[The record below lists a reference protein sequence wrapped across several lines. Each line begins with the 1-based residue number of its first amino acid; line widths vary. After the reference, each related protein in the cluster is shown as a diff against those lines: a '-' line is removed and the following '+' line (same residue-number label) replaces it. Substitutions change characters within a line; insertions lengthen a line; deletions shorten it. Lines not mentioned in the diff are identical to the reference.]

1 METRPAADAQATR
14 PSITLPLPV
23 LRPAAAIAPK
33 QEYIGAPTAPKGQN
47 PLGTRPPAKPYY
59 CPAPPPTRGRS
70 STGTSPADAMSS
82 RLCVKNLP
90 KGADEKRL
98 REVFSRKGEVTD
110 AKVIRTKDGKS
121 RHLAFIGFR
130 TNEEAAEALEYFN
143 NTYIDTSKITCE
155 VARKIGDPDAPRP
168 WSRHSLKKP
177 QYNSKDKTDTTDANA
192 QLKSS
197 KGQGVSVDVGAS
209 KGSVADDPKFLE
221 FLQVMQPRSKA
232 KMWANDT
239 TGTLD
244 ATDKDSTLVTDSKK
258 SLKGIDAVSEND
270 SSENDSSSEDDF
282 EEKTTNDL
290 PLKDA
295 SEKLQSGS
303 KRDNNM
309 TDVDFL
315 KSKIK
320 KNWSDSESD
329 DEDSG
334 DQLGTSSD
342 DEEPSNELLD
352 ANERGQVVDQKGNL
366 NQKNHVDK
374 KVPMEVGNIEEGE
387 DPDNQDGEHI
397 DTQQKD
403 EKHANQETEDV
414 EAASA
419 TDEKKLALET
429 GRLYICNLSYAT
441 TEDDLVQLCS
451 QYGDV
456 EQAHI
461 VVDKTTKL
469 STGRG
474 YVLFNLPDS
483 AVRAL
488 DELDNFSFQG
498 RLLRV
503 KAAKPLNNKTFESS
517 HFAVDEKMNLKQQK
531 LEQKKA
537 SEIGGDTRAWN
548 SFYMRQDTV
557 VENIARKNGISKSEL
572 LHREADD
579 LAVRIALGET
589 HVIAE
594 TKKHLSRSGV
604 NVAALEENT
613 SKRNEKLKR
622 SNHVILVKNLPFN
635 SSEEDLAA
643 MFQKHGSLDK
653 IILPPTRVFALVIFV
668 EATEARHAFKKLLYT
683 RYKDTPLYLEWAP
696 DNILSPTST
705 HVEEEDAKT
714 IGERIITKAIVD
726 QTVEGVSAEEID
738 PDRVESRSIFVKN
751 LNFKTTDESLKQHFS
766 TKLKT
771 GSLKSAMV
779 KKHVKK
785 GKNVSM
791 GFGFVEL
798 DSVETATSVCKDL
811 QGTVLDGHALILQ
824 LCHGRKDGQSAKKNE
839 KDKSSTKLLV
849 RNVAFEATEKD
860 LRQLFSPFCQL
871 KSLRLPMKFGSHR
884 GFAFVEFVTKQEAQN
899 ALQAL
904 TSTHLYGRHLVIERA
919 KEGETLEELRAR
931 TAAQFVDEQ
940 RGFQRMSKKRKQ
952 TSLMDEGSA
961 KFSRILE

>member
-1 METRPAADAQATR
+1 
-14 PSITLPLPV
+14 
-23 LRPAAAIAPK
+23 
-33 QEYIGAPTAPKGQN
+33 
-47 PLGTRPPAKPYY
+47 
-59 CPAPPPTRGRS
+59 
-70 STGTSPADAMSS
+70 MSS

-90 KGADEKRL
+90 KGADERRL

-110 AKVIRTKDGKS
+110 AKVIRAKDGKS
-121 RHLAFIGFR
+121 RQFAFIGFR
-130 TNEEAAEALEYFN
+130 TNEEAEEALKYFN
-143 NTYIDTSKITCE
+143 NTYIDTCKITCE

-177 QYNSKDKTDTTDANA
+177 EYDSKSKPKAGPVDALLKDT
-192 QLKSS
+192 QV
-197 KGQGVSVDVGAS
+197 QGMAADVRGS
-209 KGSVADDPKFLE
+209 KGSVANDPKFQE
-221 FLQVMQPRSKA
+221 FLEVMQPRSKA

-244 ATDKDSTLVTDSKK
+244 TAVKDSVVATKESKRPQK
-258 SLKGIDAVSEND
+258 NVPVSEND
-270 SSENDSSSEDDF
+270 ASSEDSSDEEMKIDSSSED
-282 EEKTTNDL
+282 
-290 PLKDA
+290 A
-295 SEKLQSGS
+295 SEELQTAES
-303 KRDNNM
+303 KQDNDM
-309 TDVDFL
+309 TDTDFF

-334 DQLGTSSD
+334 DNSNGTTDDDNLSD
-342 DEEPSNELLD
+342 ESQDAYNQSVDLKGGLD
-352 ANERGQVVDQKGNL
+352 KKIN
-366 NQKNHVDK
+366 VDK
-374 KVPMEVGNIEEGE
+374 DTRIQLTDSREVDDRDNKESEDLDGRQKETKVHE
-387 DPDNQDGEHI
+387 DKDNE
-397 DTQQKD
+397 D
-403 EKHANQETEDV
+403 ED
-414 EAASA
+414 ASSI

-429 GRLYICNLSYAT
+429 GRLFFCNLPYAT
-441 TEDDLVQLCS
+441 TEDDLVELCS

-461 VVDKTTKL
+461 VVDKNTKF

-488 DELDNFSFQG
+488 DELDNSSFQG

-503 KAAKPLNNKTFESS
+503 KAAKPLKNKKLEST
-517 HFAVDEKMNLKQQK
+517 HATVEVKMNLKQQK

-537 SEIGGDTRAWN
+537 SEISGDTRAWN

-572 LHREADD
+572 LDREADD

-594 TKKHLSRSGV
+594 TKKYLSRSGV
-604 NVAALEENT
+604 NVAALEELA
-613 SKRNEKLKR
+613 SKRNEKSKR
-622 SNHVILVKNLPFN
+622 SNHVILVKNLPF
-635 SSEEDLAA
+635 STSEEELAA
-643 MFQKHGSLDK
+643 MFQRHGSLDK
-653 IILPPTRVFALVIFV
+653 IVLPPTRVFALVVFV

-696 DNILSPTST
+696 ENILSPTSAL
-705 HVEEEDAKT
+705 VDEDEKYVV
-714 IGERIITKAIVD
+714 GERILTKAIVD
-726 QTVEGVSAEEID
+726 QTVEGVSTEEID
-738 PDRVESRSIFVKN
+738 PDRSRSVFVKN
-751 LNFKTTDESLKQHFS
+751 LNFKTTDESLSQHFS
-766 TKLKT
+766 TKIKS
-771 GSLKSAMV
+771 GSHKSVKV
-779 KKHVKK
+779 KKHVKN

-791 GFGFVEL
+791 GFGFVEF

-824 LCHGRKDGQSAKKNE
+824 LCHGKKDGQAAKKND

-860 LRQLFSPFCQL
+860 LRQLFSPFGQV

-884 GFAFVEFVTKQEAQN
+884 GFAFVEYVTKQEAQN

-904 TSTHLYGRHLVIERA
+904 ASTHLYGRHLVIERA

-931 TAAQFVDEQ
+931 TAAQFVDEHS
-940 RGFQRMSKKRKQ
+940 GFQRMSKKRKQ
-952 TSLMDEGSA
+952 SSLVDEGSV
-961 KFSRILE
+961 KFSTIVE

>member
-1 METRPAADAQATR
+1 
-14 PSITLPLPV
+14 S
-23 LRPAAAIAPK
+23 
-33 QEYIGAPTAPKGQN
+33 
-47 PLGTRPPAKPYY
+47 
-59 CPAPPPTRGRS
+59 
-70 STGTSPADAMSS
+70 
-82 RLCVKNLP
+82 
-90 KGADEKRL
+90 
-98 REVFSRKGEVTD
+98 
-110 AKVIRTKDGKS
+110 
-121 RHLAFIGFR
+121 
-130 TNEEAAEALEYFN
+130 EE
-143 NTYIDTSKITCE
+143 
-155 VARKIGDPDAPRP
+155 
-168 WSRHSLKKP
+168 
-177 QYNSKDKTDTTDANA
+177 
-192 QLKSS
+192 
-197 KGQGVSVDVGAS
+197 
-209 KGSVADDPKFLE
+209 
-221 FLQVMQPRSKA
+221 
-232 KMWANDT
+232 
-239 TGTLD
+239 
-244 ATDKDSTLVTDSKK
+244 
-258 SLKGIDAVSEND
+258 
-270 SSENDSSSEDDF
+270 
-282 EEKTTNDL
+282 
-290 PLKDA
+290 
-295 SEKLQSGS
+295 
-303 KRDNNM
+303 
-309 TDVDFL
+309 
-315 KSKIK
+315 
-320 KNWSDSESD
+320 
-329 DEDSG
+329 
-334 DQLGTSSD
+334 
-342 DEEPSNELLD
+342 
-352 ANERGQVVDQKGNL
+352 
-366 NQKNHVDK
+366 
-374 KVPMEVGNIEEGE
+374 
-387 DPDNQDGEHI
+387 
-397 DTQQKD
+397 
-403 EKHANQETEDV
+403 
-414 EAASA
+414 
-419 TDEKKLALET
+419 
-429 GRLYICNLSYAT
+429 
-441 TEDDLVQLCS
+441 DLVQLCS

-474 YVLFNLPDS
+474 YVLFSLPDS

-488 DELDNFSFQG
+488 DELDNLSFQG

-517 HFAVDEKMNLKQQK
+517 HFAVDEKMNLKERR
-531 LEQKKA
+531 LEQKKT

-594 TKKHLSRSGV
+594 TKKYLSRSGI
-604 NVAALEENT
+604 NVAALEEHT

-622 SNHVILVKNLPFN
+622 SNHVILVKNLPYS

-653 IILPPTRVFALVIFV
+653 IVLPPTRVFALVVFV

-705 HVEEEDAKT
+705 TVEEDETNTA
-714 IGERIITKAIVD
+714 GERIITKAIVD
-726 QTVEGVSAEEID
+726 QTKEGVSAEEID
-738 PDRVESRSIFVKN
+738 PDRVESRSVFVKN

-771 GSLKSAMV
+771 GSLKSATV
-779 KKHVKK
+779 KKHIKK

-791 GFGFVEL
+791 GFGFAEF

-824 LCHGRKDGQSAKKNE
+824 LCHGRKDGQTAKKNE

-860 LRQLFSPFCQL
+860 LRQLFSPFGQI
-871 KSLRLPMKFGSHR
+871 KTLRLPMKFGSHR

-904 TSTHLYGRHLVIERA
+904 ASTHLYGRHLVIERA

-940 RGFQRMSKKRKQ
+940 SGFQRMSKKRKQ
-952 TSLMDEGSA
+952 TSLVDEGSV
-961 KFSRILE
+961 KFSRIVE

>member
-1 METRPAADAQATR
+1 
-14 PSITLPLPV
+14 
-23 LRPAAAIAPK
+23 
-33 QEYIGAPTAPKGQN
+33 
-47 PLGTRPPAKPYY
+47 
-59 CPAPPPTRGRS
+59 
-70 STGTSPADAMSS
+70 MSS

-90 KGADEKRL
+90 KGADERRL

-121 RHLAFIGFR
+121 RQFAFIGFR
-130 TNEEAAEALEYFN
+130 TNAEAEEALNYFN
-143 NTYIDTSKITCE
+143 NTYIDTCKITCE

-177 QYNSKDKTDTTDANA
+177 EHGSKDKTNDGAVA
-192 QLKSS
+192 APPKSS
-197 KGQGVSVDVGAS
+197 KAQGTSADARGS
-209 KGSVADDPKFLE
+209 KGGVANDPKFKE
-221 FLQVMQPRSKA
+221 FLEVMQARSKA

-239 TGTLD
+239 AGTLD
-244 ATDKDSTLVTDSKK
+244 TAAKDSVAATKESKRPQK
-258 SLKGIDAVSEND
+258 NVPA
-270 SSENDSSSEDDF
+270 SENDSSSDDASD
-282 EEKTTNDL
+282 EEMANDSSSE
-290 PLKDA
+290 DA
-295 SEKLQSGS
+295 SEEPQTTS
-303 KRDNNM
+303 KQDKDM
-309 TDVDFL
+309 TDADFF

-329 DEDSG
+329 NEDSGGQANTTDHDEDS
-334 DQLGTSSD
+334 SD
-342 DEEPSNELLD
+342 ESQGSDILL
-352 ANERGQVVDQKGNL
+352 VDLKGNL
-366 NQKNHVDK
+366 DK
-374 KVPMEVGNIEEGE
+374 KNTVDEDTPVEDIDLQELE
-387 DPDNQDGEHI
+387 DPDNKEKEELAGQGRETKIREDQE
-397 DTQQKD
+397 KED
-403 EKHANQETEDV
+403 ED
-414 EAASA
+414 AASI

-429 GRLYICNLSYAT
+429 GRLFFCNLPYST
-441 TEDDLVQLCS
+441 TEDDLVELCN

-461 VVDKTTKL
+461 VVDKTTKF

-488 DELDNFSFQG
+488 GELDNSSFQG

-503 KAAKPLNNKTFESS
+503 KAAKPLNNNKSESN
-517 HFAVDEKMNLKQQK
+517 HETIEGKMSLKQKK

-537 SEIGGDTRAWN
+537 SEISGDTRAWN

-572 LHREADD
+572 LDREADD

-594 TKKHLSRSGV
+594 TKKYLSRSGV
-604 NVAALEENT
+604 NVAALEELA
-613 SKRNEKLKR
+613 SKRNEKFKR
-622 SNHVILVKNLPFN
+622 SNHVILVKNLPF
-635 SSEEDLAA
+635 SSTEEELAT

-653 IILPPTRVFALVIFV
+653 IILPPTRVFALVVFV

-696 DNILSPTST
+696 ENILSPTSAP
-705 HVEEEDAKT
+705 VDDDEEKNEV
-714 IGERIITKAIVD
+714 GERIVTKAIVE
-726 QTVEGVSAEEID
+726 QTVEGVSSEEID
-738 PDRVESRSIFVKN
+738 PDRVESRSVFVKN

-766 TKLKT
+766 TKLKN
-771 GSLKSAMV
+771 GSLKSAKV

-791 GFGFVEL
+791 GFGFVEF

-824 LCHGRKDGQSAKKNE
+824 LCHGKKDGQATKKND

-860 LRQLFSPFCQL
+860 LRQLFSPFGQI

-884 GFAFVEFVTKQEAQN
+884 GFAFVEYVTKQEAQN

-904 TSTHLYGRHLVIERA
+904 ASTHLYGRHLVIERA

-931 TAAQFVDEQ
+931 TAAQFVDEHS
-940 RGFQRMSKKRKQ
+940 GFQRLSKKRKQ
-952 TSLMDEGSA
+952 GSLVDEDSV
-961 KFSRILE
+961 KFSRIVE

>member
-1 METRPAADAQATR
+1 
-14 PSITLPLPV
+14 
-23 LRPAAAIAPK
+23 
-33 QEYIGAPTAPKGQN
+33 
-47 PLGTRPPAKPYY
+47 
-59 CPAPPPTRGRS
+59 
-70 STGTSPADAMSS
+70 MSS

-90 KGADEKRL
+90 KGADERRL

-121 RHLAFIGFR
+121 RQFAFIGFR
-130 TNEEAAEALEYFN
+130 TNEEAEEALKYFN
-143 NTYIDTSKITCE
+143 NTYIDTCKITCE

-177 QYNSKDKTDTTDANA
+177 EYDSKSKPKAGPVDALLKDT
-192 QLKSS
+192 QV
-197 KGQGVSVDVGAS
+197 QGMAADVRGS
-209 KGSVADDPKFLE
+209 KGSVANDPKFQE
-221 FLQVMQPRSKA
+221 FLEVMQPRSKA

-244 ATDKDSTLVTDSKK
+244 TAVKDSVVATKESKRPQK
-258 SLKGIDAVSEND
+258 NVPVSEND
-270 SSENDSSSEDDF
+270 ASSEDSSDEEMKIDSSSED
-282 EEKTTNDL
+282 
-290 PLKDA
+290 A
-295 SEKLQSGS
+295 SEELQTAES
-303 KRDNNM
+303 KQDNDM
-309 TDVDFL
+309 TDTDFF

-334 DQLGTSSD
+334 DNSNGTTDDDNLSD
-342 DEEPSNELLD
+342 ESQDAYNQSVDLKGGLD
-352 ANERGQVVDQKGNL
+352 KKIN
-366 NQKNHVDK
+366 VDK
-374 KVPMEVGNIEEGE
+374 DTRIQLTDSREVDDRDNKESEDLDGRQKETKVHE
-387 DPDNQDGEHI
+387 DKDNE
-397 DTQQKD
+397 D
-403 EKHANQETEDV
+403 ED
-414 EAASA
+414 ASSI

-429 GRLYICNLSYAT
+429 GRLFFCNLPYAT
-441 TEDDLVQLCS
+441 TEDDLVELCS

-461 VVDKTTKL
+461 VVDKNTKF

-488 DELDNFSFQG
+488 DELDNSSFQG

-503 KAAKPLNNKTFESS
+503 KAAKPLNNKKLEST
-517 HFAVDEKMNLKQQK
+517 HATVEVKMNLKQQK

-537 SEIGGDTRAWN
+537 SEISGDTRAWN

-572 LHREADD
+572 LDREADD

-594 TKKHLSRSGV
+594 TKKYLSRSGV
-604 NVAALEENT
+604 NVAALEELA
-613 SKRNEKLKR
+613 SKRNEKSKR
-622 SNHVILVKNLPFN
+622 SNHVILVKNLPF
-635 SSEEDLAA
+635 STSEEELAA
-643 MFQKHGSLDK
+643 MFQRHGSLDK
-653 IILPPTRVFALVIFV
+653 IVLPPTRVFALVVFV

-696 DNILSPTST
+696 ENILSPTSAL
-705 HVEEEDAKT
+705 VDEDEKYVV
-714 IGERIITKAIVD
+714 GERILTKAIVD
-726 QTVEGVSAEEID
+726 QTVEGVSTEEID
-738 PDRVESRSIFVKN
+738 PDRVESRSVFVKN
-751 LNFKTTDESLKQHFS
+751 LNFKTTDESLSQHFS
-766 TKLKT
+766 TKIKS
-771 GSLKSAMV
+771 GSLKSVKV
-779 KKHVKK
+779 KKHVKN

-791 GFGFVEL
+791 GFGFVEF

-824 LCHGRKDGQSAKKNE
+824 LCHGKKDGQAAKKND

-860 LRQLFSPFCQL
+860 LRQLFSPFGQV

-884 GFAFVEFVTKQEAQN
+884 GFAFVEYVTKQEAQN

-904 TSTHLYGRHLVIERA
+904 ASTHLYGRHLVIERA

-931 TAAQFVDEQ
+931 TAAQFVDEHS
-940 RGFQRMSKKRKQ
+940 GFQRMSKKRKQ
-952 TSLMDEGSA
+952 SSLVDEGSV
-961 KFSRILE
+961 KFSTIVE

>member
-1 METRPAADAQATR
+1 
-14 PSITLPLPV
+14 
-23 LRPAAAIAPK
+23 
-33 QEYIGAPTAPKGQN
+33 
-47 PLGTRPPAKPYY
+47 
-59 CPAPPPTRGRS
+59 
-70 STGTSPADAMSS
+70 MSS

-121 RHLAFIGFR
+121 RHFAFIGFR
-130 TNEEAAEALEYFN
+130 TNEDAVEALKYFN

-177 QYNSKDKTDTTDANA
+177 EYNSEDKANTSDVNA
-192 QLKSS
+192 LKSS
-197 KGQGVSVDVGAS
+197 KGQGTSIDVGGS
-209 KGSVADDPKFLE
+209 KDSVVNDPKLKEFLE
-221 FLQVMQPRSKA
+221 VMQPRSKA

-244 ATDKDSTLVTDSKK
+244 APVTESKK
-258 SLKGIDAVSEND
+258 TRKSAAAVSEG
-270 SSENDSSSEDDF
+270 DSSSEEDF
-282 EEKTTNDL
+282 DEKMTNDS
-290 PLKDA
+290 PLEDA
-295 SEKLQSGS
+295 SEKLQTES
-303 KRDNNM
+303 KRDKNMNM
-309 TDVDFL
+309 TDAEFF
-315 KSKIK
+315 KSKIR

-329 DEDSG
+329 DDDSG
-334 DQLGTSSD
+334 DQLGTNTDDEDSSD
-342 DEEPSNELLD
+342 ESLD
-352 ANERGQVVDQKGNL
+352 ANERNQLVDQKSNL
-366 NQKNHVDK
+366 NQKNHVAEK
-374 KVPMEVGNIEEGE
+374 ATMEEAV
-387 DPDNQDGEHI
+387 DPDNQESEHI
-397 DTQQKD
+397 ECEQRD
-403 EKHANQETEDV
+403 ENHANQEKEDM
-414 EAASA
+414 ESASI
-419 TDEKKLALET
+419 TDEKQLALET
-429 GRLYICNLSYAT
+429 GRLYICNLPYAT
-441 TEDDLVQLCS
+441 TEDDLVELCS

-456 EQAHI
+456 DQAHI

-474 YVLFNLPDS
+474 YVLFSLPDS

-488 DELDNFSFQG
+488 DELDNLSFQG

-503 KAAKPLNNKTFESS
+503 KAAKPLNNNKFESS
-517 HFAVDEKMNLKQQK
+517 HVIDEKMNLKQQK

-594 TKKHLSRSGV
+594 TKKYLSRSGV

-613 SKRNEKLKR
+613 SKKNEKLKR

-653 IILPPTRVFALVIFV
+653 IILPPTRVFALVVFV

-696 DNILSPTST
+696 DNILSPTSI
-705 HVEEEDAKT
+705 HVEEEET
-714 IGERIITKAIVD
+714 NVIGERIVAKAIVD
-726 QTVEGVSAEEID
+726 QTVEGVGAEEID
-738 PDRVESRSIFVKN
+738 PDRVESRSLFVKN

-766 TKLKT
+766 TKLKI
-771 GSLKSAMV
+771 GSLKSATV
-779 KKHVKK
+779 KKHIKK

-791 GFGFVEL
+791 GFGFVEF
-798 DSVETATSVCKDL
+798 DSIETATSVCKDL

-824 LCHGRKDGQSAKKNE
+824 LCHGKKDSKTAKKNE

-860 LRQLFSPFCQL
+860 LRQLFSPFGQL

-904 TSTHLYGRHLVIERA
+904 ASTHLYGRHLVIERA

-940 RGFQRMSKKRKQ
+940 SGFQRMSKKRKQ
-952 TSLMDEGSA
+952 TSLVDEGSV
-961 KFSRILE
+961 KFSRIVE

>member
-1 METRPAADAQATR
+1 M
-14 PSITLPLPV
+14 
-23 LRPAAAIAPK
+23 
-33 QEYIGAPTAPKGQN
+33 
-47 PLGTRPPAKPYY
+47 
-59 CPAPPPTRGRS
+59 
-70 STGTSPADAMSS
+70 
-82 RLCVKNLP
+82 KNLP

-130 TNEEAAEALEYFN
+130 TNEEAAEALNYFN

-155 VARKIGDPDAPRP
+155 IARKIGDPDAPRP

-177 QYNSKDKTDTTDANA
+177 EYNAKDKTNSGDVNA
-192 QLKSS
+192 PLKSS
-197 KGQGVSVDVGAS
+197 KSQGKSAVVGAS
-209 KGSVADDPKFLE
+209 KGTIANDPKFQE

-244 ATDKDSTLVTDSKK
+244 DAAKDSMVATGSKK
-258 SLKGIDAVSEND
+258 SQKSDND
-270 SSENDSSSEDDF
+270 SSSENDSSSDDDF
-282 EEKTTNDL
+282 EEKITNDL
-290 PLKDA
+290 PSQDP
-295 SEKLQSGS
+295 SEKLQTES

-309 TDVDFL
+309 TDMDFF
-315 KSKIK
+315 KSKIRK
-320 KNWSDSESD
+320 DWSDSESD

-334 DQLGTSSD
+334 DQLSNNTD
-342 DEEPSNELLD
+342 DEEPSDELLD
-352 ANERGQVVDQKGNL
+352 ANEKGPMVDQKGNL
-366 NQKNHVDK
+366 NQKNYEDK
-374 KVPMEVGNIEEGE
+374 KAPMEGSNTQEVE
-387 DPDNQDGEHI
+387 DSDNQDDEHI
-397 DTQQKD
+397 DSQQKD
-403 EKHANQETEDV
+403 ENHANQETEDV
-414 EAASA
+414 EAVSS

-429 GRLYICNLSYAT
+429 GRLYICNLPYAT
-441 TEDDLVQLCS
+441 TEEDLVQLCS

-456 EQAHI
+456 EHAHI

-474 YVLFNLPDS
+474 YVLFSLPDS

-488 DELDNFSFQG
+488 DELDNLSFQG

-517 HFAVDEKMNLKQQK
+517 HFAVDEKMNLKQRR
-531 LEQKKA
+531 LEQKKT

-594 TKKHLSRSGV
+594 TKKYLSRSGV
-604 NVAALEENT
+604 NVDALEEHT

-622 SNHVILVKNLPFN
+622 SNHVILVKNLPYS

-653 IILPPTRVFALVIFV
+653 IILPPTRVFALVVFV

-705 HVEEEDAKT
+705 TVEEDETNTA
-714 IGERIITKAIVD
+714 GERIIAKAIVD
-726 QTVEGVSAEEID
+726 QTKEGVSAEDID
-738 PDRVESRSIFVKN
+738 PDRVESRSVFVKN

-771 GSLKSAMV
+771 GSLKSATV
-779 KKHVKK
+779 KKHIKK

-791 GFGFVEL
+791 GFGFAEF

-811 QGTVLDGHALILQ
+811 QGTILDGHALILQ
-824 LCHGRKDGQSAKKNE
+824 LCHGRKDGQTAKKNE

-860 LRQLFSPFCQL
+860 LRQLFSPFGQI
-871 KSLRLPMKFGSHR
+871 KTLRLPMKFGSHR

-904 TSTHLYGRHLVIERA
+904 ASTHLYGRHLVIERA

-940 RGFQRMSKKRKQ
+940 SGFQRMSKKRKQ
-952 TSLMDEGSA
+952 TSLVDEGSV
-961 KFSRILE
+961 KFSRIVE

>member
-1 METRPAADAQATR
+1 
-14 PSITLPLPV
+14 
-23 LRPAAAIAPK
+23 
-33 QEYIGAPTAPKGQN
+33 
-47 PLGTRPPAKPYY
+47 
-59 CPAPPPTRGRS
+59 
-70 STGTSPADAMSS
+70 MSS

-90 KGADEKRL
+90 KGADERRL

-110 AKVIRTKDGKS
+110 AKVIRAKDGKS
-121 RHLAFIGFR
+121 RQFAFIGFR
-130 TNEEAAEALEYFN
+130 TNEEAEEALKYFN
-143 NTYIDTSKITCE
+143 NTYIDTCKITCE

-177 QYNSKDKTDTTDANA
+177 EYDSKSKPKAGPVDALLKDT
-192 QLKSS
+192 QV
-197 KGQGVSVDVGAS
+197 QGMAADVRGS
-209 KGSVADDPKFLE
+209 KGSVANDPKFQE
-221 FLQVMQPRSKA
+221 FLEVMQPRSKA

-244 ATDKDSTLVTDSKK
+244 TAVKDSVVATKESKRPQK
-258 SLKGIDAVSEND
+258 NVPVSEND
-270 SSENDSSSEDDF
+270 ASSEDSSDEEMKIDSSSED
-282 EEKTTNDL
+282 
-290 PLKDA
+290 A
-295 SEKLQSGS
+295 SEELQTAES
-303 KRDNNM
+303 KQDNDM
-309 TDVDFL
+309 TDTDFF

-334 DQLGTSSD
+334 DNSNGTTDDDNLSD
-342 DEEPSNELLD
+342 ESQDAYNQSVDLKGGLD
-352 ANERGQVVDQKGNL
+352 KKIN
-366 NQKNHVDK
+366 VDK
-374 KVPMEVGNIEEGE
+374 DTRIQLTDSREVDDRDNKESEDLDGRQKETKVHE
-387 DPDNQDGEHI
+387 DKDNE
-397 DTQQKD
+397 D
-403 EKHANQETEDV
+403 ED
-414 EAASA
+414 ASSI

-429 GRLYICNLSYAT
+429 GRLFFCNLPYAT
-441 TEDDLVQLCS
+441 TEDDLVELCS

-461 VVDKTTKL
+461 VVDKNTKF

-488 DELDNFSFQG
+488 DELDNSSFQG

-503 KAAKPLNNKTFESS
+503 KAAKPLKNKKSTHATVE
-517 HFAVDEKMNLKQQK
+517 VKMNLKQQK

-537 SEIGGDTRAWN
+537 SEISGDTRAWN

-572 LHREADD
+572 LDREADD

-594 TKKHLSRSGV
+594 TKKYLSRSGV
-604 NVAALEENT
+604 NVAALEELA
-613 SKRNEKLKR
+613 SKRNEKSKR
-622 SNHVILVKNLPFN
+622 SNHVILVKNLPF
-635 SSEEDLAA
+635 STSEEELAA
-643 MFQKHGSLDK
+643 MFQRHGSLDK
-653 IILPPTRVFALVIFV
+653 IVLPPTRVFALVVFV

-696 DNILSPTST
+696 ENILSPTSAL
-705 HVEEEDAKT
+705 VDEDEKYVV
-714 IGERIITKAIVD
+714 GERILTKAIVD
-726 QTVEGVSAEEID
+726 QTVEGVSTEEID
-738 PDRVESRSIFVKN
+738 PDRVESRSVFVKN
-751 LNFKTTDESLKQHFS
+751 LNFKTTDESLSQHFS
-766 TKLKT
+766 TKIKS
-771 GSLKSAMV
+771 GSHKSVKV
-779 KKHVKK
+779 KKHVKN

-791 GFGFVEL
+791 GFGFVEF

-824 LCHGRKDGQSAKKNE
+824 LCHGKKDGQAAKKND

-860 LRQLFSPFCQL
+860 LRQLFSPFGQV

-884 GFAFVEFVTKQEAQN
+884 GFAFVEYVTKQEAQN

-904 TSTHLYGRHLVIERA
+904 ASTHLYGRHLVIERA

-931 TAAQFVDEQ
+931 TAAQFVDEHS
-940 RGFQRMSKKRKQ
+940 GFQRMSKKRKQ
-952 TSLMDEGSA
+952 SSLVDEGSV
-961 KFSRILE
+961 KFSTIVE

>member
-1 METRPAADAQATR
+1 
-14 PSITLPLPV
+14 
-23 LRPAAAIAPK
+23 
-33 QEYIGAPTAPKGQN
+33 
-47 PLGTRPPAKPYY
+47 
-59 CPAPPPTRGRS
+59 
-70 STGTSPADAMSS
+70 MSS

-90 KGADEKRL
+90 KGADERRL

-110 AKVIRTKDGKS
+110 AKVIRAKDGKS
-121 RHLAFIGFR
+121 RQFAFIGFR
-130 TNEEAAEALEYFN
+130 TNEEAEEALKYFN
-143 NTYIDTSKITCE
+143 NTYIDTCKITCE

-177 QYNSKDKTDTTDANA
+177 EYDSKSKPKAGPVDALLKDT
-192 QLKSS
+192 QV
-197 KGQGVSVDVGAS
+197 QGMAADVRGS
-209 KGSVADDPKFLE
+209 KGSVANDPKFQE
-221 FLQVMQPRSKA
+221 FLEVMQPRSKA

-244 ATDKDSTLVTDSKK
+244 TAVKDSVVATKESKRPQK
-258 SLKGIDAVSEND
+258 NVPVSEND
-270 SSENDSSSEDDF
+270 ASSEDSSDEEMKIDSSSED
-282 EEKTTNDL
+282 
-290 PLKDA
+290 A
-295 SEKLQSGS
+295 SEELQTAES
-303 KRDNNM
+303 KQDNDM
-309 TDVDFL
+309 TDTDFF

-334 DQLGTSSD
+334 DNSNGTTDDDNLSD
-342 DEEPSNELLD
+342 ESQDAYNQSVDLKGGLD
-352 ANERGQVVDQKGNL
+352 KKIN
-366 NQKNHVDK
+366 VDK
-374 KVPMEVGNIEEGE
+374 DTRIQLTDSREVDDRDNKESEDLDGRQKETKVHE
-387 DPDNQDGEHI
+387 DKDNE
-397 DTQQKD
+397 D
-403 EKHANQETEDV
+403 ED
-414 EAASA
+414 ASSI

-429 GRLYICNLSYAT
+429 GRLFFCNLPYAT
-441 TEDDLVQLCS
+441 TEDDLVELCS

-461 VVDKTTKL
+461 VVDKNTKF

-488 DELDNFSFQG
+488 DELDNSSFQG

-503 KAAKPLNNKTFESS
+503 KAAKPLKNKKLEST
-517 HFAVDEKMNLKQQK
+517 HATVEVKMNLKQQK

-537 SEIGGDTRAWN
+537 SEISGDTRAWN

-572 LHREADD
+572 LDREADD

-594 TKKHLSRSGV
+594 TKKYLSRSGV
-604 NVAALEENT
+604 NVAALEELA
-613 SKRNEKLKR
+613 SKRNEKSKR
-622 SNHVILVKNLPFN
+622 SNHVILVKNLPF
-635 SSEEDLAA
+635 STSEEELAA
-643 MFQKHGSLDK
+643 MFQRHGSLDK
-653 IILPPTRVFALVIFV
+653 IVLPPTRVFALVVFV

-696 DNILSPTST
+696 ENILSPTSAL
-705 HVEEEDAKT
+705 VDEDEKYVV
-714 IGERIITKAIVD
+714 GERILTKAIVD
-726 QTVEGVSAEEID
+726 QTVEGVSTEEID
-738 PDRVESRSIFVKN
+738 PDRVESRSVFVKN
-751 LNFKTTDESLKQHFS
+751 LNFKTTDESLSQHFS
-766 TKLKT
+766 TKIKS
-771 GSLKSAMV
+771 GSHKSVKV
-779 KKHVKK
+779 KKHVKN

-791 GFGFVEL
+791 GFGFVEF

-824 LCHGRKDGQSAKKNE
+824 LCHGKKDGQAAKKND

-860 LRQLFSPFCQL
+860 LRQLFSPFGQV

-884 GFAFVEFVTKQEAQN
+884 GFAFVEYVTKQEAQN

-904 TSTHLYGRHLVIERA
+904 ASTHLYGRHLVIERA

-931 TAAQFVDEQ
+931 TAAQFVDEHS
-940 RGFQRMSKKRKQ
+940 GFQRMSKKRKQ
-952 TSLMDEGSA
+952 SSLVDEGSV
-961 KFSRILE
+961 KFSTIVE

>member
-1 METRPAADAQATR
+1 
-14 PSITLPLPV
+14 
-23 LRPAAAIAPK
+23 
-33 QEYIGAPTAPKGQN
+33 
-47 PLGTRPPAKPYY
+47 
-59 CPAPPPTRGRS
+59 
-70 STGTSPADAMSS
+70 MSS

-130 TNEEAAEALEYFN
+130 TNEEAAEALKYFN

-177 QYNSKDKTDTTDANA
+177 EYNSKDKAETVDANTP
-192 QLKSS
+192 LKSS
-197 KGQGVSVDVGAS
+197 KGKGTSVDAGGS
-209 KGSVADDPKFLE
+209 KGSLANDPKFEE

-244 ATDKDSTLVTDSKK
+244 VADKDNTLVAKK
-258 SLKGIDAVSEND
+258 LLKSTAAVSGND
-270 SSENDSSSEDDF
+270 SSSDNDSSSEDDF
-282 EEKTTNDL
+282 EEKIINDF
-290 PLKDA
+290 PSKDA

-303 KRDNNM
+303 KQDNNIS
-309 TDVDFL
+309 DVDFL
-315 KSKIK
+315 KSKIR

-334 DQLGTSSD
+334 DQLGSSSD
-342 DEEPSNELLD
+342 DEEPSNELVD

-366 NQKNHVDK
+366 NQKNNVDK
-374 KVPMEVGNIEEGE
+374 KAPMEVSDMEEVE

-441 TEDDLVQLCS
+441 TEDDLVELCS

-474 YVLFNLPDS
+474 YVLFSLPDS

-488 DELDNFSFQG
+488 GELDNFSFQG

-503 KAAKPLNNKTFESS
+503 KAAKPLNNKPFD
-517 HFAVDEKMNLKQQK
+517 HFVVDEKMSLKQQK

-594 TKKHLSRSGV
+594 TKKHLARSGV

-653 IILPPTRVFALVIFV
+653 IILPPTRVFALVVFV

-705 HVEEEDAKT
+705 HVEEEEMNT

-738 PDRVESRSIFVKN
+738 PDRVESRSVFVKN

-771 GSLKSAMV
+771 GSLKSATV
-779 KKHVKK
+779 KKHIKK

-791 GFGFVEL
+791 GFGFVEF

-860 LRQLFSPFCQL
+860 LRQLFSPFGQL

-904 TSTHLYGRHLVIERA
+904 ASTHLYGRHLVIERA

-940 RGFQRMSKKRKQ
+940 SGFQRMSKKRKQ
-952 TSLMDEGSA
+952 TSLMDEGSV
-961 KFSRILE
+961 KFSRIVE

>member
-1 METRPAADAQATR
+1 M
-14 PSITLPLPV
+14 
-23 LRPAAAIAPK
+23 LR
-33 QEYIGAPTAPKGQN
+33 
-47 PLGTRPPAKPYY
+47 R
-59 CPAPPPTRGRS
+59 
-70 STGTSPADAMSS
+70 SS

-130 TNEEAAEALEYFN
+130 TNEEAAEALKYFN

-197 KGQGVSVDVGAS
+197 KGQGTSVDVGAS

-258 SLKGIDAVSEND
+258 SLMGTDAVSEND

-315 KSKIK
+315 KSKIRK
-320 KNWSDSESD
+320 DWSDSESD

-334 DQLGTSSD
+334 DQLGTTSD
-342 DEEPSNELLD
+342 EEEPSNELLD

-374 KVPMEVGNIEEGE
+374 KAPMEVCDMEEGE

-429 GRLYICNLSYAT
+429 GHLYICNLSYAT
-441 TEDDLVQLCS
+441 TEEDLVQLCS

-696 DNILSPTST
+696 DDILSPTST
-705 HVEEEDAKT
+705 HVEEEDTKT

-738 PDRVESRSIFVKN
+738 PDRVESRSVFVKN

-771 GSLKSAMV
+771 GSLKSATV

-860 LRQLFSPFCQL
+860 LRQLFSPFGQL

-904 TSTHLYGRHLVIERA
+904 ASTHLYGRHLVIERA

-940 RGFQRMSKKRKQ
+940 SGFQRMSKKRKQ
-952 TSLMDEGSA
+952 ASLMDEGSA

>member
-1 METRPAADAQATR
+1 
-14 PSITLPLPV
+14 
-23 LRPAAAIAPK
+23 
-33 QEYIGAPTAPKGQN
+33 
-47 PLGTRPPAKPYY
+47 
-59 CPAPPPTRGRS
+59 
-70 STGTSPADAMSS
+70 MSS

-90 KGADEKRL
+90 KGADERRL

-110 AKVIRTKDGKS
+110 AKVIRAK
-121 RHLAFIGFR
+121 
-130 TNEEAAEALEYFN
+130 TNEEAEEALKYFN
-143 NTYIDTSKITCE
+143 NTYIDTCKITCE

-177 QYNSKDKTDTTDANA
+177 EYDSKSKPKAGPVDALLKDT
-192 QLKSS
+192 QV
-197 KGQGVSVDVGAS
+197 QGMAADVRGS
-209 KGSVADDPKFLE
+209 KGSVANDPKFQE
-221 FLQVMQPRSKA
+221 FLEVMQPRSKA

-244 ATDKDSTLVTDSKK
+244 TAVKDSVVATKESKRPQK
-258 SLKGIDAVSEND
+258 NVPVSEND
-270 SSENDSSSEDDF
+270 ASSEDSSDEEMKIDSSSED
-282 EEKTTNDL
+282 
-290 PLKDA
+290 A
-295 SEKLQSGS
+295 SEELQTAES
-303 KRDNNM
+303 KQDNDM
-309 TDVDFL
+309 TDTDFF

-334 DQLGTSSD
+334 DNSNGTTDDDNLSD
-342 DEEPSNELLD
+342 ESQDAYNQSVDLKGGLD
-352 ANERGQVVDQKGNL
+352 KKIN
-366 NQKNHVDK
+366 VDK
-374 KVPMEVGNIEEGE
+374 DTRIQLTDSREVDDRDNKESEDLDGRQKETKVHE
-387 DPDNQDGEHI
+387 DKDNE
-397 DTQQKD
+397 D
-403 EKHANQETEDV
+403 ED
-414 EAASA
+414 ASSI

-429 GRLYICNLSYAT
+429 GRLFFCNLPYAT
-441 TEDDLVQLCS
+441 TEDDLVELCS

-461 VVDKTTKL
+461 VVDKNTKF

-488 DELDNFSFQG
+488 DELDNSSFQG

-503 KAAKPLNNKTFESS
+503 KAAKPLKNKKLEST
-517 HFAVDEKMNLKQQK
+517 HATVEVKMNLKQQK

-537 SEIGGDTRAWN
+537 SEISGDTRAWN

-572 LHREADD
+572 LDREADD

-594 TKKHLSRSGV
+594 TKKYLSRSGV
-604 NVAALEENT
+604 NVAALEELA
-613 SKRNEKLKR
+613 SKRNEKSKR
-622 SNHVILVKNLPFN
+622 SNHVILVKNLPF
-635 SSEEDLAA
+635 STSEEELAA
-643 MFQKHGSLDK
+643 MFQRHGSLDK
-653 IILPPTRVFALVIFV
+653 IVLPPTRVFALVVFV

-696 DNILSPTST
+696 ENILSPTSAL
-705 HVEEEDAKT
+705 VDEDEKYVV
-714 IGERIITKAIVD
+714 GERILTKAIVD
-726 QTVEGVSAEEID
+726 QTVEGVSTEEID
-738 PDRVESRSIFVKN
+738 PDRVESRSVFVKN
-751 LNFKTTDESLKQHFS
+751 LNFKTTDESLSQHFS
-766 TKLKT
+766 TKIKS
-771 GSLKSAMV
+771 GSHKSVKV
-779 KKHVKK
+779 KKHVKN

-791 GFGFVEL
+791 GFGFVEF

-824 LCHGRKDGQSAKKNE
+824 LCHGKKDGQAAKKND

-860 LRQLFSPFCQL
+860 LRQLFSPFGQV

-884 GFAFVEFVTKQEAQN
+884 GFAFVEYVTKQEAQN

-904 TSTHLYGRHLVIERA
+904 ASTHLYGRHLVIERA

-931 TAAQFVDEQ
+931 TAAQFVDEHS
-940 RGFQRMSKKRKQ
+940 GFQRMSKKRKQ
-952 TSLMDEGSA
+952 SSLVDEGSV
-961 KFSRILE
+961 KFSTIVE

>member
-1 METRPAADAQATR
+1 
-14 PSITLPLPV
+14 
-23 LRPAAAIAPK
+23 
-33 QEYIGAPTAPKGQN
+33 
-47 PLGTRPPAKPYY
+47 
-59 CPAPPPTRGRS
+59 
-70 STGTSPADAMSS
+70 MSS

-90 KGADEKRL
+90 KGADDRSL

-121 RHLAFIGFR
+121 RQFAFIGFR
-130 TNEEAAEALEYFN
+130 TNEDAEEALKYFN
-143 NTYIDTSKITCE
+143 NTYIDTCKITCE

-177 QYNSKDKTDTTDANA
+177 EYDSKNKPKSGAVDALPNSTKVQGTAADVRG
-192 QLKSS
+192 S
-197 KGQGVSVDVGAS
+197 KN
-209 KGSVADDPKFLE
+209 SVASDPRFQEFLE
-221 FLQVMQPRSKA
+221 VMQPRSKA

-239 TGTLD
+239 TSTLD
-244 ATDKDSTLVTDSKK
+244 TAVKDSVVATKESKGPQK
-258 SLKGIDAVSEND
+258 NVPASEND
-270 SSENDSSSEDDF
+270 ASSEDSSDEEMKNDSSSED
-282 EEKTTNDL
+282 
-290 PLKDA
+290 A
-295 SEKLQSGS
+295 SEELEIES
-303 KRDNNM
+303 KQDNDM
-309 TDVDFL
+309 TDADFF

-334 DQLGTSSD
+334 DNSNSITDDENSSD
-342 DEEPSNELLD
+342 ESQDADNQFVDLKGHLD
-352 ANERGQVVDQKGNL
+352 KKID
-366 NQKNHVDK
+366 VDK
-374 KVPMEVGNIEEGE
+374 DTCMQHTDLQEVE
-387 DPDNQDGEHI
+387 DPDNKESEDLDGR
-397 DTQQKD
+397 QKETKNHEDKDNDD
-403 EKHANQETEDV
+403 ED
-414 EAASA
+414 ASSIA
-419 TDEKKLALET
+419 DEKKLALET
-429 GRLYICNLSYAT
+429 GRLFFCNLPYAT
-441 TEDDLVQLCS
+441 TEDDLVELCS

-461 VVDKTTKL
+461 VVDKNTKF

-488 DELDNFSFQG
+488 DELDNSSFQG

-503 KAAKPLNNKTFESS
+503 KAAKPLNNKKLEST
-517 HFAVDEKMNLKQQK
+517 HATVEVKMNLKQQK

-537 SEIGGDTRAWN
+537 SEISGDTRAWN

-572 LHREADD
+572 LDREADD

-589 HVIAE
+589 HIIAE
-594 TKKHLSRSGV
+594 TKKYLSRSGV
-604 NVAALEENT
+604 NVAALEELA
-613 SKRNEKLKR
+613 SKRKEKSKR
-622 SNHVILVKNLPFN
+622 SSHVILVKNLPF
-635 SSEEDLAA
+635 STSEEELAA

-653 IILPPTRVFALVIFV
+653 IVLPPTRVFALVVFV

-696 DNILSPTST
+696 ENILSPTSAP
-705 HVEEEDAKT
+705 VDEDEKNVV
-714 IGERIITKAIVD
+714 GERIVTKAIVD

-738 PDRVESRSIFVKN
+738 PDRVESRSVFVKN
-751 LNFKTTDESLKQHFS
+751 LNFKTTDESLSQHFS
-766 TKLKT
+766 TKIKS
-771 GSLKSAMV
+771 GSLKSVKV
-779 KKHVKK
+779 KKHVKN

-791 GFGFVEL
+791 GFGFVEF

-824 LCHGRKDGQSAKKNE
+824 LCHGKKDGQATRKSD

-860 LRQLFSPFCQL
+860 LRQLFSPFGQI

-884 GFAFVEFVTKQEAQN
+884 GFAFVEYVTKQEAQN

-904 TSTHLYGRHLVIERA
+904 ASTHLYGRHLVIERA

-931 TAAQFVDEQ
+931 TAAQFVDEHS
-940 RGFQRMSKKRKQ
+940 GFQRMSKKRKQ
-952 TSLMDEGSA
+952 SSLVDEGSV
-961 KFSRILE
+961 KFSRIVE